1 MIFQEYIQGKL
12 INKTIAEF
20 LSVKYKDIISV
31 AGAGGKT
38 TTINLLAKE
47 LVDKQQKVLVT
58 TTTKMFKT
66 KEMVIVP
73 SIKLIREKLIK
84 ENLVITGKD
93 FGTKITSWDN
103 EFLAKIILLADVT
116 LIESDGA
123 KRLPFKMPKE
133 NEPVYLTKS
142 NKIVYII
149 GLSALNQPLKNLC
162 RVELLTKFLQKDNE
176 EKLTKDDIIK
186 VILSEYGAK
195 KNTNQ
200 REFYLIINQVDNLN
214 LFQEAVYLASKLAKY
229 NLKVA
234 ISSYKEKN

>member
-47 LVDKQQKVLVT
+47 LIDKKQKVLVT

-84 ENLVITGKD
+84 EDFVITGND

-103 EFLAKIILLADVT
+103 EFLAKIISLADIT
-116 LIESDGA
+116 LIEADGA
-123 KRLPFKMPKE
+123 KRLPFKMPKK
-133 NEPVYLTKS
+133 NEPVYITES

-200 REFYLIINQVDNLN
+200 REFYLIINQVDDLN
-214 LFQEAVYLASKLAKY
+214 LYHEAIYLASNLAKY
-229 NLKVA
+229 DLKVA

>member
-12 INKTIAEF
+12 IDKTIGEF
-20 LSVKYKDIISV
+20 LSVKNKDIISV

-47 LVDKQQKVLVT
+47 LVDKQQKILVT

-93 FGTKITSWDN
+93 FGTKITAWDN
-103 EFLAKIILLADVT
+103 EFLAKIIPLADIT
-116 LIESDGA
+116 LIEADGA

-133 NEPVYLTKS
+133 HEPVYITES
-142 NKIVYII
+142 NKIAYII
-149 GLSALNQPLKNLC
+149 GISALNQPLKNLC
-162 RVELLTKFLQKDNE
+162 RAELLIKFLQKDGE

-200 REFYLIINQVDNLN
+200 REFYLIINQVDTLN
-214 LFQEAVYLASKLAKY
+214 LYQEAVYLASNLAKY

-234 ISSYKEKN
+234 ISSYKEKF